1 MADPSVRGPHW
12 IGLKNV
18 YMGPSVRVSHSQD
31 RYGNNMTC
39 ANNCRGVNPNA
50 VIIGGTAVLVAAAV
64 TPLQVL
70 APLGLGALAAAGV
83 GQMMNRRSCPATR
96 PCRVD
101 TFPDDLHTTSQ
112 MVKLKTV
119 AFFQARDRG
128 NPRRRKCCR
137 PFGAG
142 QGTVRCPRVC

>member
-1 MADPSVRGPHW
+1 MRELEFLLELISDQKFH
-12 IGLKNV
+12 
-18 YMGPSVRVSHSQD
+18 SHSQD

-50 VIIGGTAVLVAAAV
+50 VIIGGTAVLAAAAV

-70 APLGLGALAAAGV
+70 TPLGLGALGGGAAVV

-96 PCRVD
+96 PCRVID
-101 TFPDDLHTTSQ
+101 TFPHDLHTTSQ
-112 MVKLKTV
+112 MVKLKTC
-119 AFFQARDRG
+119 FLQARDRG
-128 NPRRRKCCR
+128 TPRRRKCCR

-142 QGTVRCPRVC
+142 QGMVRCPRVC

>member
-1 MADPSVRGPHW
+1 MELISDQKFH
-12 IGLKNV
+12 
-18 YMGPSVRVSHSQD
+18 SHSQD

-50 VIIGGTAVLVAAAV
+50 VIIGGTAVLAAAAV

-70 APLGLGALAAAGV
+70 TPLGLGALAAAGGGAAVV

-96 PCRVD
+96 PCRVID

-142 QGTVRCPRVC
+142 QGMVRCPRVC

>member
-1 MADPSVRGPHW
+1 MELISDQKCH
-12 IGLKNV
+12 
-18 YMGPSVRVSHSQD
+18 SHSQD

-50 VIIGGTAVLVAAAV
+50 VIIGGTAVLAAAAV

-70 APLGLGALAAAGV
+70 TPLGLGALGGGAAVV

-96 PCRVD
+96 PCRVI
-101 TFPDDLHTTSQ
+101 DLHITSQ

-119 AFFQARDRG
+119 AFFRLAIVETQGGGNAAEPLGLDREG
-128 NPRRRKCCR
+128 SDAPEPASRGGGR
-137 PFGAG
+137 G
-142 QGTVRCPRVC
+142 QGRLRCHRVC